1 MSALKKLLIKGGK
14 VVSPADDLNEELDLL
29 VGDGKVTEVAEE
41 IDAPEAEVID
51 ATDKIVTPGLIDMHV
66 HLREPGF
73 EHKEDIKSGT
83 ESAAAGGFT
92 SVACMPNTEPVVDN
106 ATVVNY
112 INDKAKINAKVNV
125 FPIGSI
131 TKGLEGKELAEI
143 GFMKEAGIVAI
154 SDDGETVMNSELMKL
169 ALEYVKAFDLPVISH
184 CEDKTLTENGV
195 VHEGYYSTVTGL
207 DAIPAAAEDII
218 VARDIRLAEMTGT
231 PLHIAHVSTKRAVEL
246 VRDAKARGVQ
256 VTAEV
261 TPHHF
266 TLTDEAITTFDT
278 NTKVNP
284 PLRSSEDVAV
294 IKEGLADGTIDV
306 IATDHAPHAWEEKD
320 VEYDYAPFGIAGLE
334 TALPLVIT
342 ELVKPEVL
350 SLEEAIE
357 KLTVNPAQI
366 LSLNKGSLTVGED
379 ADITVI
385 DLDQEYEVDANKFY
399 SKGKNS
405 PFIGEV
411 LGGRAVATIVNGKLV
426 MKNNEIL

>member
-1 MSALKKLLIKGGK
+1 LKKLLIKGGK

-29 VGDGKVTEVAEE
+29 VVDGKVTEVAEE
-41 IDAPEAEVID
+41 IDASEAEVID
-51 ATDKIVTPGLIDMHV
+51 ATGKIVTPGLIDMHV

-284 PLRSSEDVAV
+284 PLRSSEDVTA

-357 KLTVNPAQI
+357 KLTINPAQI
-366 LSLNKGSLTVGED
+366 LSLNKGRLTVGED

>member
-1 MSALKKLLIKGGK
+1 VSALKKLLIKGGK

>member
-1 MSALKKLLIKGGK
+1 MKKLLIKGGK

>member
-1 MSALKKLLIKGGK
+1 LKKLLIKGGK

-29 VGDGKVTEVAEE
+29 VVDGKVTEVAEE

-51 ATDKIVTPGLIDMHV
+51 ATGKIVTPGLIDMHV

-284 PLRSSEDVAV
+284 PLRSSEDVTA

-357 KLTVNPAQI
+357 KLTINPAQI
-366 LSLNKGSLTVGED
+366 LSLNKGRLTVGED

>member
-1 MSALKKLLIKGGK
+1 MKKLLIKGGK

-29 VGDGKVTEVAEE
+29 VVDGKVTEVAEE
-41 IDAPEAEVID
+41 IDASEAEVID
-51 ATDKIVTPGLIDMHV
+51 ATGKIVTPGLIDMHV

-284 PLRSSEDVAV
+284 PLRSSEDVTA

>member
-1 MSALKKLLIKGGK
+1 MKKLLIKGGK

-29 VGDGKVTEVAEE
+29 VVDGKVTEVAEE
-41 IDAPEAEVID
+41 IDASEAEVID
-51 ATDKIVTPGLIDMHV
+51 ATGKIVTPGLIDMHV

-284 PLRSSEDVAV
+284 PLRSSEDVTA

-357 KLTVNPAQI
+357 KLTINPAQI
-366 LSLNKGSLTVGED
+366 LSLNKGRLTVGED

>member
-1 MSALKKLLIKGGK
+1 LKKLLIKGGK

>member
-1 MSALKKLLIKGGK
+1 MKKLLIKGGK

-29 VGDGKVTEVAEE
+29 VVDGKVTEVAEE

-51 ATDKIVTPGLIDMHV
+51 ATGKIVTPGLIDMHV

-284 PLRSSEDVAV
+284 PLRSSEDVTA

-357 KLTVNPAQI
+357 KLTINPAQI
-366 LSLNKGSLTVGED
+366 LSLNKGRLTVGED